1 MSLDSSLFTSTKE
14 FCFFRSGYEPKL
26 LVRRPLV
33 LPWLVGWSYAWC
45 WREATEVQ
53 RVRPCSGVPSP
64 SCFTLPG
71 PPPSYPPG
79 CYVYTPYPFNTH
91 IPPSNVFILLH
102 MFCKSPTKVPFPS
115 LLWEAR
121 STILLCIPSQWEN
134 ADAWQV
140 APKTPTEK
148 KEYLENVLRIG
159 ANAKAQES
167 QDRHVTSK
175 CTANHSSD
183 SLTIRH
189 TSMETASPHLF
200 IFCV

>member
-1 MSLDSSLFTSTKE
+1 MACGMELW
-14 FCFFRSGYEPKL
+14 
-26 LVRRPLV
+26 LV
-33 LPWLVGWSYAWC
+33 LG
-45 WREATEVQ
+45 EAAEVQ
-53 RVRPCSGVPSP
+53 SQAMLWAPLTLL
-64 SCFTLPG
+64 CFTLPG
-71 PPPSYPPG
+71 PPPSYPPS
-79 CYVYTPYPFNTH
+79 CYVYTLYIFNSH

-102 MFCKSPTKVPFPS
+102 MSCKNPTTVPFPS
-115 LLWEAR
+115 LFTGSQ
-121 STILLCIPSQWEN
+121 STILPRVPSQREN
-134 ADAWQV
+134 GAAWQV

-148 KEYLENVLRIG
+148 KQYLENVLRTG

-183 SLTIRH
+183 SLTIRY